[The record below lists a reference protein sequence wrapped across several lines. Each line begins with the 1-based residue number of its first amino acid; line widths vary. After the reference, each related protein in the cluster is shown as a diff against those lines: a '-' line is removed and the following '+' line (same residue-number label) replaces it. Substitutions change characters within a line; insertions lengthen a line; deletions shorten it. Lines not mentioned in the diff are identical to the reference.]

1 MLKLGEVVVSTCTTT
16 STSFNK
22 IGLNTKKVFICGNG
36 TYDADPSSNSGLKL
50 YPGLCSIERISKCN
64 FVTMVG

>member
-1 MLKLGEVVVSTCTTT
+1 MWIKLKMNFIKTKGEQKLFMSKNYYRV
-16 STSFNK
+16 
-22 IGLNTKKVFICGNG
+22 NG